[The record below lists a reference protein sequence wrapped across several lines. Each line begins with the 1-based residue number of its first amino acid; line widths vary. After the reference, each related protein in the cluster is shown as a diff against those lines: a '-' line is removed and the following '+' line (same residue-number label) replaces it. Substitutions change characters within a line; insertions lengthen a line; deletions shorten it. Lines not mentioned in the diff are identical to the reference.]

1 MTIKLTGAATA
12 IAPGTEIPYNYVA
25 QEDIDE
31 KEVVAKSET
40 TGRILKAQATTW
52 TRMPAFGIARESKK
66 TGKTIKI
73 LQFGVIENIARVANF
88 NYDDKIFVSTTAGQA
103 TSTPPEGIGKIV
115 QSLGRAINSSDIIL
129 EIDQTVLELEAV

>member
-40 TGRILKAQATTW
+40 TGRILKAQANSW
-52 TRMPAFGIARESKK
+52 SRMPAFGISRESKVA
-66 TGKTIKI
+66 GKTIEV
-73 LQFGVIENIARVANF
+73 LQFGVIEDISRVADF

-103 TSTPPEGIGKIV
+103 TSTPPEGTGKIV
-115 QSLGRAINSSDIIL
+115 QSLGRAINNSDIIL
-129 EIDQTVLELEAV
+129 EIDHTVLELQED